1 MISNIGKK
9 TGKIMVNMVKK
20 AVSILNVLEEGK
32 DLSLTELTQRL
43 KFPKSSVHSLLET
56 LKMEKFVEKDLIT
69 GKFHLGIKLIELGY
83 RAQLELDIC
92 KISIPFLHGLNME
105 FDETV
110 HLTVLDNDEALYVAC
125 IESRRRLR
133 TYSVLGYRAPLYC
146 TAVGKA
152 ILAFQPEEE
161 IQRIIREKP
170 LRKFT
175 PNTIDTEERL
185 FEDLS
190 RIRKR
195 GYATDDMEH
204 EEHLRCI
211 GVPIRDAHGHVC
223 ASLSLSGPAERN
235 THDRLKAIVPS
246 LIDKG
251 LEISKRLGYRPD

>member
-1 MISNIGKK
+1 
-9 TGKIMVNMVKK
+9 MVNMVKK

-56 LKMEKFVEKDLIT
+56 LKVEKFVEKDLIT
-69 GKFHLGIKLIELGY
+69 GNFHLGIKLIELGY

-92 KISIPFLHGLNME
+92 KISIPFLHELNTE
-105 FDETV
+105 FDQTV
-110 HLTVLDNDEALYVAC
+110 HLTVLDNDEVLYVAC

-161 IQRIIREKP
+161 IRRIIRERP
-170 LRKFT
+170 LKKIT

-185 FEDLS
+185 LEDLAKT
-190 RIRKR
+190 RRR
-195 GYATDDMEH
+195 GYAIDNMEH

-211 GVPIRDAHGHVC
+211 GVPIRDAQGYVY
-223 ASLSLSGPAERN
+223 ASLSLSGLVEIN
-235 THDRLKAIVPS
+235 TYDRFKVMVPS
-246 LIDKG
+246 LVYKG
-251 LEISKRLGYRPD
+251 LEISKRLGYHPD